1 MSLEKRWALRRF
13 GGVGRV
19 SIEVRVLSLRSRSLV
34 INRVQVRRH
43 QHGAP
48 ERSLAGA
55 PGDASGGG
63 TVMRPACA
71 WDQTEIV
78 LKASIEDRDQP
89 LAAGWV
95 QAYIGAMGCFPRLHV
110 LADSLSTTV
119 ARTFEPVPN
128 STLHVLEYPAPM
140 RAAGVGMPGRQQP
153 LIHGLPAS
161 YYSIQWPFMWADNWT
176 RAEHIL
182 VLDTD
187 TWPMLPLRC
196 HHLFD
201 TEERPVWHTWQWPKP
216 PAWTAHVNAML
227 PRSAQSP
234 RDFMTFFPVVI
245 PRKVLPTARATVERA
260 HGVHFDAAWLKVRN
274 PSYADIIGK
283 VATSSHPD
291 ALRVVHCPALGEI
304 NQPIPERLW
313 RDQQGNNSCLNFVP
327 VTEHLKHPQRDC
339 HTGSCHHL
347 SRAAAVQYGRQL
359 RRHAVQ
365 FAKGRAF
372 LPWQLFHYQFN
383 RSEAELR
390 RIGDWLLEADSPG
403 RVCGARQ
410 PALADSASGRPSRRR
425 TSRRSHAAPTPLE
438 LLLYDNRF
446 AGRGKPFKDTDVL
459 YRSATEL
466 GVPFRVGSL
475 VPASVRGWQSGDREE
490 WLLQTLP
497 KVASQMVV
505 LLDAS
510 DALLVCRSAELLQKL
525 RKLLG
530 TDGLVEGRERVVVGA
545 EQQLWPEDLH
555 VHTPRTRMPQGDG
568 APSTAKRRYPSP
580 PMGGTRPLDSFS
592 LRRPVPPQLGT
603 PFLHINIGLL
613 AGPPSTV
620 LSLFQCMKRRYAGFP
635 RQCPNVRF
643 LNGSYEFVSDAPHQT
658 RFGPLHGAE
667 HVPPHMHLHMRCDA
681 LVAPTASRCTAA
693 VTLATIARTQPA
705 HHSPSPGRSL
715 GLGAGM
721 LPCVLARAGAVREH

>member
-1 MSLEKRWALRRF
+1 M
-13 GGVGRV
+13 
-19 SIEVRVLSLRSRSLV
+19 
-34 INRVQVRRH
+34 
-43 QHGAP
+43 
-48 ERSLAGA
+48 
-55 PGDASGGG
+55 
-63 TVMRPACA
+63 MRPACE

-89 LAAGWV
+89 LAAEWV
-95 QAYIGAMGCFPRLHV
+95 QAYLGAMGCFPRLHV
-110 LADSLSTTV
+110 LADSLTTAVASTFERV
-119 ARTFEPVPN
+119 PNRTF
-128 STLHVLEYPAPM
+128 HVLEYPAPM
-140 RAAGVGMPGRQQP
+140 RAAGVGTPGRKQP
-153 LIHGLPAS
+153 LVHGLPAS

-187 TWPMLPLRC
+187 TWPVLPLRC

-201 TEERPVWHTWQWPKP
+201 TEERPIWHTWQWPKP

-260 HGVHFDAAWLKVRN
+260 HGVHFDAAWLKIEN

-291 ALRVVHCPALGEI
+291 ALRVVHCPALGKI
-304 NQPIPERLW
+304 NQPIPERLL
-313 RDQQGNNSCLNFVP
+313 RDQQGNDSCLNVVP

-339 HTGSCHHL
+339 HTGTCHHL

-359 RRHAVQ
+359 RRHATQ
-365 FAKGRAF
+365 FAKGRAL

-390 RIGDWLLEADSPG
+390 RIGDRLLAADSPG
-403 RVCGARQ
+403 RVCGARR
-410 PALADSASGRPSRRR
+410 PTLAEAASPSGAA
-425 TSRRSHAAPTPLE
+425 SRSSHAAPPLE

-446 AGRGKPFKDTDVL
+446 AGHSKPFKDTDVL
-459 YRSATEL
+459 YRSATEM

-475 VPASVRGWQSGDREE
+475 VPASVRSWQSGDREE

-497 KVASQMVV
+497 KLTSRMVV

-510 DALLVCRSAELLQKL
+510 DALLVCRRAELLQKL
-525 RKLLG
+525 RKLLS
-530 TDGLVEGRERVVVGA
+530 TDGLVEGRGRVLVGA

-555 VHTPRTRMPQGDG
+555 VHIPRTRRQRYAGE
-568 APSTAKRRYPSP
+568 PSTAKRRYPSP
-580 PMGGTRPLDSFS
+580 PMGSTRRLDQIST
-592 LRRPVPPQLGT
+592 PVPPQQGT

-620 LSLFQCMKRRYAGFP
+620 LSLLRCMKRRYADFP
-635 RQCPNVRF
+635 RQCPNARF
-643 LNGSYEFVSDAPHQT
+643 VNGSYEFVSDAPHPT
-658 RFGPLHGAE
+658 RFGTLHGAE
-667 HVPPHMHLHMRCDA
+667 HASPYVAMR
-681 LVAPTASRCTAA
+681 LAPTAPHC
-693 VTLATIARTQPA
+693 
-705 HHSPSPGRSL
+705 SPSHPSNCSRPAGRTTHHAL
-715 GLGAGM
+715 FPAGHWGWEQACFHVY
-721 LPCVLARAGAVREH
+721 LHEQV

>member
-1 MSLEKRWALRRF
+1 
-13 GGVGRV
+13 
-19 SIEVRVLSLRSRSLV
+19 
-34 INRVQVRRH
+34 
-43 QHGAP
+43 
-48 ERSLAGA
+48 
-55 PGDASGGG
+55 
-63 TVMRPACA
+63 MRPACE

-89 LAAGWV
+89 LAAEWV
-95 QAYIGAMGCFPRLHV
+95 QAYLGAMGCFPRLHV
-110 LADSLSTTV
+110 LADSLTTAVASTFERV
-119 ARTFEPVPN
+119 PNRTF
-128 STLHVLEYPAPM
+128 HVLEYPAPM
-140 RAAGVGMPGRQQP
+140 RAAGVGTPGRKQP
-153 LIHGLPAS
+153 LVHGLPAS

-187 TWPMLPLRC
+187 TWPVLPLRC

-201 TEERPVWHTWQWPKP
+201 TEERPIWHTWQWPKP

-260 HGVHFDAAWLKVRN
+260 HGVHFDAAWLKIEN

-291 ALRVVHCPALGEI
+291 ALRVVHCPALGKI
-304 NQPIPERLW
+304 NQPIPERLL
-313 RDQQGNNSCLNFVP
+313 RDQQGNDSCLNVVP

-339 HTGSCHHL
+339 HTGTCHHL

-359 RRHAVQ
+359 RRHATQ
-365 FAKGRAF
+365 FAKGRAL

-390 RIGDWLLEADSPG
+390 RIGDRLLAADSPG
-403 RVCGARQ
+403 RVCGARR
-410 PALADSASGRPSRRR
+410 PTLAEAASPSGAA
-425 TSRRSHAAPTPLE
+425 SRSSHAAPPLE

-446 AGRGKPFKDTDVL
+446 AGHSKPFKDTDVL
-459 YRSATEL
+459 YRSATEM

-475 VPASVRGWQSGDREE
+475 VPASVRSWQSGDREE

-497 KVASQMVV
+497 KLTSRMVV

-510 DALLVCRSAELLQKL
+510 DALLVCRRAELLQKL
-525 RKLLG
+525 RKLLS
-530 TDGLVEGRERVVVGA
+530 TDGLVEGRGRVLVGA

-555 VHTPRTRMPQGDG
+555 VHVPRTRRQHYAG

-580 PMGGTRPLDSFS
+580 PMGSTRRLDQIST
-592 LRRPVPPQLGT
+592 PVPPQQGT

-620 LSLFQCMKRRYAGFP
+620 LSLLRCMKRRYADFP
-635 RQCPNVRF
+635 RQCPNARF
-643 LNGSYEFVSDAPHQT
+643 VNGSYEFVSDAPHPT
-658 RFGPLHGAE
+658 RFGTLHGAE
-667 HVPPHMHLHMRCDA
+667 SASPYVAMR
-681 LVAPTASRCTAA
+681 LAPTAPHC
-693 VTLATIARTQPA
+693 
-705 HHSPSPGRSL
+705 SPSHPSNCSRPAGRTTHHAL
-715 GLGAGM
+715 FPAGHWGWEQACFHVY
-721 LPCVLARAGAVREH
+721 LHEQV